1 MQSLGL
7 AAVPILDPAS
17 AASAV
22 QGQQPAARIAACV
35 MAAEHVPGR
44 ISVVMPC
51 FNSARFLAEAIES
64 VHAQGY
70 GDVELIVVDDG
81 STDESLSIL
90 RRHDGAIRL
99 IEQSRRGPYP
109 ARNAGLAVCTGEF
122 VAFLDS
128 DDLWRP
134 DALQLLH
141 DALTRHGADLA
152 YCGWQNVGDTVQ
164 GEPFVP
170 PAYEKDDPVEQ
181 FLRSCPWPI
190 HAALVKRSLVRQLGG
205 FSERRFSSMD
215 YDFWLRA
222 LALTRNMVR
231 VPEVLATYRWHGTG
245 QISAVKSRQV
255 LDALAVQRDFIT
267 AHPDLVAHLSRA
279 RLRELT
285 DGRVLDQAYRALWKR
300 DIASAHALFRRCAH
314 ARAFGFA
321 HLPHVVSSLLPLP
334 AFRWLV
340 GLADRKNP

>member
-1 MQSLGL
+1 
-7 AAVPILDPAS
+7 
-17 AASAV
+17 
-22 QGQQPAARIAACV
+22 
-35 MAAEHVPGR
+35 MAAEYVAGR

-51 FNSARFLAEAIES
+51 FNSARVLAEAIGS
-64 VHAQGY
+64 VRAQGY

-90 RRHDGAIRL
+90 KRHDGAIRL

-109 ARNAGLAVCTGEF
+109 ARNAGLAAATGEF

-134 DALQLLH
+134 DALQRLH
-141 DALTRHGADLA
+141 EALTRHGADLA
-152 YCGWQNVGDTVQ
+152 YCGWQNDGEVFH

-170 PAYEKDDPVEQ
+170 PAYEQGDPVEQ

-190 HAALVKRSLVRQLGG
+190 HAALVKRSLVRRLGG

-231 VPEVLATYRWHGTG
+231 VVEVLATYRWHGGG

-255 LDALAVQRDFIT
+255 LDALAVQTDFIA

-279 RLRELT
+279 RLRDLT

-300 DIASAHALFRRCAH
+300 DLESAHALLRHCARM
-314 ARAFGFA
+314 RAFGIA
-321 HLPHVVSSLLPLP
+321 HVPHVMSSLLPLP

-340 GLADRKNP
+340 GLAERKRS